1 MRLADRAARLYA
13 PCVHVLGIATFLGWL
28 AMGSGWEAA
37 LTAAIAVLIIT
48 CPCALALAVPAV
60 QVAASSRLFSK
71 GVIVKAAD
79 GLERLSEVDTVVLD
93 KTGTLTLGEPRLV
106 SIEAGGNTLL
116 AAAARLASASRHPYS
131 RAVVR
136 AAAERHLAVA
146 AADHVTE
153 VPGCG
158 LSRVTESGEER
169 LGSGAWVG
177 VEGSAQDEAMLWY
190 RPANGQPV
198 ALRFEDELRAD
209 AAEVVAKLKAKGL
222 AVELLS
228 GDSPRAVEAAAKAVG
243 ITEFRARANPAAKI
257 ARIEELKAQ
266 GRKVLMIGDGLNDA
280 PALAA
285 GHASLSPASAAD
297 ISQTAAD
304 AIFQGMRLAPIL
316 ESLGVGKAAQRMAVQ
331 NFGIALAY
339 NVVFVPLAVAGIVT
353 PLLAAVAMSGSSI
366 AVTANAIRLRNL
378 RV

>member
-1 MRLADRAARLYA
+1 M
-13 PCVHVLGIATFLGWL
+13 
-28 AMGSGWEAA
+28 
-37 LTAAIAVLIIT
+37 
-48 CPCALALAVPAV
+48 
-60 QVAASSRLFSK
+60 
-71 GVIVKAAD
+71 
-79 GLERLSEVDTVVLD
+79 
-93 KTGTLTLGEPRLV
+93 
-106 SIEAGGNTLL
+106 
-116 AAAARLASASRHPYS
+116 
-131 RAVVR
+131 
-136 AAAERHLAVA
+136 
-146 AADHVTE
+146 
-153 VPGCG
+153 
-158 LSRVTESGEER
+158 
-169 LGSGAWVG
+169 
-177 VEGSAQDEAMLWY
+177 
-190 RPANGQPV
+190 
-198 ALRFEDELRAD
+198 RFEDELRSD
-209 AAEVVAKLKAKGL
+209 AADVVAKLKAKGL

-228 GDSPRAVEAAAKAVG
+228 GDSPRAVEAAAKAVN

-304 AIFQGMRLAPIL
+304 AIFQGARLSPIL